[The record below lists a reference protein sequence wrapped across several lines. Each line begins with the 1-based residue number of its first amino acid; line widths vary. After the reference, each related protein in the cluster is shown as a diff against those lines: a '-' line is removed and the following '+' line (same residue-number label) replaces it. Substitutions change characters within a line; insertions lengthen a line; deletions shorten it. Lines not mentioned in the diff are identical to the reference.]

1 MITGQIKLSN
11 DMEIVKR
18 FNLAMNQL
26 ACDVDLKQ
34 GRYVIDGKSIMGM
47 FSLNL
52 LEPIF
57 IMLHTDDE
65 MEIEPVKKY
74 LDKYA

>member
-11 DMEIVKR
+11 DMEMVKR

-26 ACDVDLKQ
+26 TCDVDLKQ

-65 MEIEPVKKY
+65 MEIEPVKEY

>member
-1 MITGQIKLSN
+1 
-11 DMEIVKR
+11 
-18 FNLAMNQL
+18 MNQL
-26 ACDVDLKQ
+26 TCDVDLKQ

-65 MEIEPVKKY
+65 MEIEPVKEY